1 MAWSGRCR
9 VISAGGVL
17 VTAQMAQA
25 LAESAG
31 VCIRPLLRKVTD
43 RATGTVTSVPIPCG
57 STRDSRCPACAV
69 KAKRLRMHQCRE
81 GWHLTA
87 DPIPAP
93 PALDDDKDQ
102 AGDEQAADEDGA
114 AGAGD
119 ADGTGAEDVARR
131 ARSTRRARDAPDLPR
146 VDMDARTTGQ
156 GFTDPKTGRTYQPS
170 MFVTLTLGSYGRI
183 VPGRG
188 VPADPGSYDYRRAAL
203 DALHFPKVVDRW
215 MQNLRRCAGYKV
227 QYFAAVEPQKRLA
240 PHLHAA
246 LRGAIPRATIKAVT
260 RATYANVWWP
270 AHEHPVYTDRDR
282 APIWD
287 PAEGC
292 YRCPDTGRPLRTW
305 QEALDDLD
313 ADLVADPS
321 MKPAH
326 TVRLGSQVDVK
337 GLLGGTEDSD
347 RAVRYL
353 CKYLTKAVADTYA
366 GDEPDAAYEAHINL
380 LHAEVAV
387 LPCSPECANWLRYGI
402 QPKDAGPGLA
412 PGRCPKKAH
421 DRECLGLG
429 GRRCLVSRAWTGK
442 TLTVHKADRAD
453 VVRQVLEAAGIEPPQ
468 ARRAAADVLHT
479 DGRPRYVW
487 EDVPPTERDYA
498 QVIVASIT
506 EQRRW
511 RAQHDHAKTHAAQ
524 CGSPPGVPVDNRS
537 ASDHELQSIG
547 GGHSA

>member
-1 MAWSGRCR
+1 
-9 VISAGGVL
+9 VISPSGVV
-17 VTAQMAQA
+17 VTAEMAQT

-31 VCIRPLLRKVTD
+31 VCVRPLLRRVTD
-43 RATGTVTSVPIPCG
+43 RATGAVTAVPIPCG
-57 STRDSRCPACAV
+57 STRESRCPACAA

-81 GWHLTA
+81 GWHLTT
-87 DPIPAP
+87 DPMPP
-93 PALDDDKDQ
+93 SPALDEDQ
-102 AGDEQAADEDGA
+102 ADDEQTDDCEDGA
-114 AGAGD
+114 AGAG
-119 ADGTGAEDVARR
+119 AGAGVGDGAGAEDVARR

-188 VPADPGSYDYRRAAL
+188 VPADPGTYDYRRAAL
-203 DALHFPKVVDRW
+203 DSLHFPKVVDRW
-215 MQNLRRCAGYKV
+215 MQNLRRCAGYRV

-246 LRGAIPRATIKAVT
+246 LRGAIPRVTIRAVT
-260 RATYANVWWP
+260 KATYANVWWP
-270 AHEHPVYTDRDR
+270 NHEHPVYPDPDRM
-282 APIWD
+282 PFWD
-287 PAEGC
+287 PTEDC

-305 QEALDDLD
+305 QQALDDLD

-326 TVRLGSQVDVK
+326 TVKLGSQVDVK
-337 GLLGGTEDSD
+337 GLLGGTTDSD

-366 GDEPDAAYEAHINL
+366 GDELDAAYQVHIDR
-380 LHAEVAV
+380 LHAEVQV
-387 LPCSPECANWLRYGI
+387 LPCSPECANWLLYGI
-402 QPKDAGPGLA
+402 QPKDGGPGLT

-453 VVRQVLEAAGIEPPQ
+453 VVRQVLEAAGIEPPE

-487 EDVPPTERDYA
+487 ADVPLAERDYA
-498 QVIVASIT
+498 QVIVASIA

-511 RAQHDHAKTHAAQ
+511 RAEHEHAKTLAAQ
-524 CGSPPGVPVDNRS
+524 RGSPPGGPVDNRS
-537 ASDHELQSIG
+537 ATSETVHDKAGEV
-547 GGHSA
+547 AA